1 MVQSAASAQCR
12 RGVCLVR
19 AGFQPALDAAPDRDY
34 IPAAM
39 NRIFLAILALFA
51 GLAAEATPVFAR
63 MAGSGETEIGA
74 TEAGRGSARP
84 SAVQASPVEAPV
96 ARQER
101 RDRVAMRVR
110 PAGPRIYIPSV
121 QLGVDRA
128 LE

>member
-1 MVQSAASAQCR
+1 MVA
-12 RGVCLVR
+12 
-19 AGFQPALDAAPDRDY
+19 ALDAAPERDY
-34 IPAAM
+34 IHPTM
-39 NRIFLAILALFA
+39 NRIFLAILALLA

-63 MAGSGETEIGA
+63 MAGAGETEIGT

-84 SAVQASPVEAPV
+84 SAVQASPIEAPI

-101 RDRVAMRVR
+101 RDRDAVRVR
-110 PAGPRIYIPSV
+110 PARPRIFVPSV

>member
-1 MVQSAASAQCR
+1 M
-12 RGVCLVR
+12 
-19 AGFQPALDAAPDRDY
+19 LDAAPDRDY
-34 IPAAM
+34 IRPAM

-63 MAGSGETEIGA
+63 MAGAGDTEIGV
-74 TEAGRGSARP
+74 TETGRGSARP
-84 SAVQASPVEAPV
+84 SAVQAAPLEAPI

-101 RDRVAMRVR
+101 RDRGAMPVR
-110 PAGPRIYIPSV
+110 PARPRIFIPSV